1 MSCYLL
7 LLSSILFYAASAL
20 SLENPLREDVMYIL
34 LGEEIFPI
42 SLVENEIT
50 KELISVL
57 PLKSRQIQKDTS
69 KILMPINAHIE
80 AAHLFPTINTSIEGK
95 KGDIILY
102 QGKEIIILNEEIT
115 IENSN
120 GEYVKIGTCE
130 KTEEFFNKIEK
141 NKTVLLWNT
150 LNYETNKGK
159 VKPYGNYNS
168 IMNFF
173 TWKVFTFFCFL
184 LI

>member
-80 AAHLFPTINTSIEGK
+80 ATHLFPS
-95 KGDIILY
+95 
-102 QGKEIIILNEEIT
+102 
-115 IENSN
+115 
-120 GEYVKIGTCE
+120 KIQ
-130 KTEEFFNKIEK
+130 I
-141 NKTVLLWNT
+141 
-150 LNYETNKGK
+150 
-159 VKPYGNYNS
+159 
-168 IMNFF
+168 
-173 TWKVFTFFCFL
+173 
-184 LI
+184 